1 MRILFYSSYFY
12 PYTSGITT
20 YPFKIL
26 THLAKKHKITVLTF
40 NHKKNKEEKETL
52 NGFKV
57 IRMPYLFKIYKGFIS
72 PQSLTYFINEL
83 SRHDLVLIN
92 LPNIE
97 GLFLTVLSRLK
108 GKKVI
113 SIFHCFLGIS
123 PKLYLK
129 IINFLTNLI
138 VTLQLILSNQIIG
151 YTDDYINSLPIA
163 WLIRKKT
170 KTILPPILKLPVS
183 VKKLKEFQALKKKRI
198 WIGYAGRISNEKGLE
213 YLIAALTPAGWLNRL
228 PAGVGVELVFA
239 GPYGA
244 DVAGENSY
252 FLKIKNLLDKNKIK
266 YHFLGNLTNGNLGSF
281 YKAIDVLVLP
291 STNRTEAFGMVQA
304 EAMLLGAPVIAS
316 NLPGVRVPID
326 LTRMGIIIE
335 PKNIKQLT
343 SALKK
348 ILRQKNKYTNNSLIK
363 KAGEIFDTNKVFKF
377 YANLVDYNKPKST
390 SEVANGLS

>member
-26 THLAKKHKITVLTF
+26 SNLAKKHKITVLTF

-52 NGFKV
+52 NEFRV

-83 SRHDLVLIN
+83 SRHDLLIIN
-92 LPNIE
+92 LPNVE
-97 GLFLTVLSRLK
+97 GVFLTILAKLYK
-108 GKKVI
+108 KKVI
-113 SIFHCFLGIS
+113 SILHCFLGLS
-123 PKLYLK
+123 NKFYLK
-129 IINFLTNLI
+129 IINSLTNLI
-138 VTLQLILSNQIIG
+138 ISFQLILSNQIVS
-151 YTDDYINSLPIA
+151 YTEDYADSLPIIK
-163 WLIRKKT
+163 LIKRKT
-170 KTILPPILKLPVS
+170 KTVLPPILKLPVS
-183 VKKLKEFQALKKKRI
+183 KIKLKQLLKLKEKNI
-198 WIGYAGRISNEKGLE
+198 WIGFAGRISQEKGLE
-213 YLIAALTPAGWLNRL
+213 YLIKAVNHDKIQ
-228 PAGVGVELVFA
+228 LVFA
-239 GPYGA
+239 GPYGK

-252 FLKIKNLLDKNKIK
+252 FLKIKNLFDKNKIK

-304 EAMLLGAPVIAS
+304 EAMILGTPVIAT
-316 NLPGVRVPID
+316 NLPGVRVPIN

-363 KAGEIFDTNKVFKF
+363 KAGEIFNINKVFKF
-377 YANLVDYNKPKST
+377 YGTLLSSRAERPKGAESRD
-390 SEVANGLS
+390 LF